1 MWVAKCGP
9 SANVSKGKLMVMI
22 NIRDST
28 GFHDVVLSH
37 CASCF
42 GRTELLFNGK
52 LWLEIFG
59 TFFMQLT
66 KHGHGVAFSEAF
78 LAIDTN
84 KTGTLDISESRL
96 LWVAHILSAVSFSLT
111 SVARAR

>member
-1 MWVAKCGP
+1 
-9 SANVSKGKLMVMI
+9 MI
-22 NIRDST
+22 NIRDSA

-37 CASCF
+37 CASHF
-42 GRTELLFNGK
+42 GRTELVFNGK

-66 KHGHGVAFSEAF
+66 KHGHGVVFSEAF

-84 KTGTLDISESRL
+84 NAGTLDISESRL
-96 LWVAHILSAVSFSLT
+96 LWMAHILSVVSFSLP
-111 SVARAR
+111 SVARAQ